1 MLEKLQE
8 MIRTTTGDKELSITE
23 DTVLLSD
30 TGLSSYD
37 LVQLICEVEDEFDV
51 EIPDKQ
57 IPKLKTV
64 GDVMN
69 YISEQ

>member
-8 MIRTTTGDKELSITE
+8 MIRTATGDKELSITK

-37 LVQLICEVEDEFDV
+37 LVQLVCEVEDEFDV